1 MKSDSAGSE
10 QGSAGDDTASAGAWS
25 LMSAIAERDFAQ
37 SQRTD
42 IVEAK
47 VQENTASIL
56 DVSKTAASATS
67 ALAER
72 VTTIGAKVSSNEAA
86 FKQETSALADADKA
100 LAQKIETVQASSGEN
115 AAAIQVVSKA
125 QATTDGK
132 VSSMTTIKAE
142 TTSNGKK
149 VIAGLSLGSDGN
161 TSEILAFA
169 QRFAIVDEVSGQ
181 LITPFVV
188 SGGQVFINQAVINK
202 AFIQEIILGMTLKSE
217 TVDSKGRPLLE
228 INVKAGTFTL
238 RSAGTGGSTLLNND
252 GLSVYDIN
260 ELLRVVVGR
269 LSP

>member
-1 MKSDSAGSE
+1 
-10 QGSAGDDTASAGAWS
+10 
-25 LMSAIAERDFAQ
+25 
-37 SQRTD
+37 
-42 IVEAK
+42 
-47 VQENTASIL
+47 
-56 DVSKTAASATS
+56 
-67 ALAER
+67 
-72 VTTIGAKVSSNEAA
+72 
-86 FKQETSALADADKA
+86 
-100 LAQKIETVQASSGEN
+100 
-115 AAAIQVVSKA
+115 
-125 QATTDGK
+125 
-132 VSSMTTIKAE
+132 MTTIKAE

-149 VIAGLSLGSDGN
+149 VMAGLSLGSDGN

-202 AFIQEIILGMTLKSE
+202 AFIQEIILGMTLRSE

-260 ELLRVVVGR
+260 ELLRVLVGR